1 MKILATAAAAAAALT
16 ACGGAAEPGAA
27 AIIGDD
33 RISVSSLN
41 TAVTDW
47 EKEFR
52 ADPVANQMRD
62 SASDPEQGDQSESD
76 VRNALAA
83 LVNFRIAAEA
93 AKGAGVTVTGG
104 QTDQVMSVLNQQGG
118 ASSHTL
124 ASGLPKRYT
133 QDFARYLATREL
145 ILRRLGAGAAT
156 PAGQQADAQATA
168 QIRER
173 WNTLLVRT
181 SERMKIKI
189 NPRYGSFDPKQVEIA
204 PVKYRLS
211 NTESGIR

>member
-1 MKILATAAAAAAALT
+1 MRVKILATVAAAAAALT
-16 ACGGAAEPGAA
+16 ACGGAAQPGAA
-27 AIIGDD
+27 ALIGDD

-62 SASDPEQGDQSESD
+62 GAGPEQGDQSESD

-83 LVNFRIAAEA
+83 LVNFRIADEA
-93 AKGAGVTVTGG
+93 AKDAGVSVTGG

-118 ASSHTL
+118 APSHTL

-145 ILRRLGAGAAT
+145 ILRRLGAGDA
-156 PAGQQADAQATA
+156 PADAQPDAQATA
-168 QIRER
+168 QVRER

-181 SERMKIKI
+181 ATRMKIKI
-189 NPRYGSFDPKQVEIA
+189 NPRYGSFDPNQVEIA
-204 PVKYRLS
+204 PVKYHLS